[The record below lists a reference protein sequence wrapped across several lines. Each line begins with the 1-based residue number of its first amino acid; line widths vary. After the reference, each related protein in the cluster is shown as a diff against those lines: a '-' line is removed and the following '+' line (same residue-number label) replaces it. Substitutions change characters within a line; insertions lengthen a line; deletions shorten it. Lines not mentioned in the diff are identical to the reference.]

1 MRHLA
6 PAETQRRLDLH
17 VFAKE
22 ADGMVQLDAKI
33 VRVNRRTKLD
43 FLNFVGVLMFPGFL
57 FLL

>member
-1 MRHLA
+1 
-6 PAETQRRLDLH
+6 
-17 VFAKE
+17 
-22 ADGMVQLDAKI
+22 MVQLDAKI